1 MDLEELRLILLE
13 ENNSGCLTLINTDI
27 FSKGAGKLA
36 GIHRQILEEGTS
48 MNESVYLLIEEVHSI
63 RDILGYIFRARAHK
77 ILDLAMEYIDSKSM
91 NRDELRKM
99 MPSEREMFESVISA
113 VTLCETE
120 MTGPLAE
127 IYSGTQLRIMSE
139 EDEKDAGFQ
148 SSSDNKE
155 GVKSQVYRILEDM
168 EPFIGIDGIEY
179 ILSKGDLVTLPE
191 PHGRLLC
198 ERNVALNINLNI

>member
-13 ENNSGCLTLINTDI
+13 ENNSGGLTLINTDI
-27 FSKGAGKLA
+27 FNKGAGNIA
-36 GIHRQILEEGTS
+36 ETHRKIVEEGSS

-77 ILDLAMEYIDSKSM
+77 ILDLAMEYIDSKSL

-113 VTLCETE
+113 ATLCEKE
-120 MTGPLAE
+120 MIGPLAE
-127 IYSGTQLRIMSE
+127 IYSGTQLKIMSPE
-139 EDEKDAGFQ
+139 EEEETLFQ
-148 SSSDNKE
+148 QSENE
-155 GVKSQVYRILEDM
+155 PGIRSQLYRITEDID
-168 EPFIGIDGIEY
+168 PFIGIDGTEY
-179 ILSKGDLVTLPE
+179 VLSKGDLVTLPE

-198 ERNVALNINLNI
+198 ERNVALNMNLNI